1 MKLLF
6 KSKAASKSIKEQM
19 DKKYGTY
26 WNCMIGEGFAFDVN
40 YQANSLLFMYYNGFT
55 AVLIYKC

>member
-1 MKLLF
+1 
-6 KSKAASKSIKEQM
+6 M